1 MEAKQSCRD
10 TGPEA
15 HERRTT
21 VTAEPPE
28 RLELARQMR
37 RALDVAF
44 AAGIYID
51 AVESSYALG
60 PYATSNVA
68 PELFDARLVLDE
80 VLAGQALLPQST
92 SELHKKVV
100 AFERHAA
107 TKARRAGWVRRWQ
120 IALEFV
126 LGSDALANN
135 EASRVEQPT
144 PPTSAE
150 VMALGAVVSLAA
162 AALWLAQLL
171 AR

>member
-1 MEAKQSCRD
+1 METNQSCRG
-10 TGPEA
+10 TSPET

-21 VTAEPPE
+21 TTAEPPE

-44 AAGIYID
+44 AAGTYID
-51 AVESSYALG
+51 AVESSYAIG
-60 PYATSNVA
+60 SCSTSSVA
-68 PELFDARLVLDE
+68 PELLDARLVLDE

-92 SELHKKVV
+92 SELRKKVM

-126 LGSDALANN
+126 LGSAVLANN
-135 EASRVEQPT
+135 QATRVEPPT
-144 PPTSAE
+144 PPTSAD
-150 VMALGAVVSLAA
+150 VMALGAVFSLAT